1 MKSISMPLWVT
12 GLMLATSLLTSCEDK
27 LAETTPGKPTDVVS
41 ADSNRVYK
49 EGMFNGT
56 PIRYKLVNGDAVWQ
70 GDIELT
76 PEQLGQA
83 GDSGSRTAGS
93 GVNDLFARW
102 PNGVIP
108 YEIASNFDQVEKNRI
123 KDAIALWQDR
133 TSITFVPRT
142 SHTDYVRFVITDV
155 NRSKVGKIGGMQEIK
170 LIKFVNPRAIV
181 HEIGHA
187 IGLLHEHT
195 RSDRDNWITVKWENV
210 DDEGQYELQTYATN
224 FPWYPTF
231 NKGAVDFQ
239 SAMIYDPTA
248 YSKNGKPTM
257 VRKDNGPAW
266 TGINEISS
274 GDVKTVEHMY
284 ANLYMVRGNLLWSV
298 STKKEFAYSILSSEW
313 LGTAKGIAQ
322 QERYIWAIQGGKLW
336 RIDRFTAERQAMGNE
351 DWSGPVVGLT
361 GAEPGGFFYAQ
372 QGKRLWKIGGNGK
385 RERLGG
391 VNGQENWSGTQAI
404 YNHKGALYVVWKNTL
419 YKINIKT
426 GLVDKTYYGSIW
438 TDVKGIAASYIG
450 ANSIFIMQGS
460 DLWSVNIVTG
470 AFNKVQSNIL
480 NVTAMSGVD
489 GSLFMVA
496 GNYLY
501 RVSEEGKLAFLSNGW
516 GGVSSMG
523 TTRNFYGTN

>member
-1 MKSISMPLWVT
+1 MKSIFLPLWAT
-12 GLMLATSLLTSCEDK
+12 GLMLGSLLLSSCEDK
-27 LAETTPGKPTDVVS
+27 LGEPNPGKQTDIVS
-41 ADSNRVYK
+41 SDSTGVYK
-49 EGMFNGT
+49 DGMLNGT
-56 PIRYKLVNGDAVWQ
+56 PIRYKEINGEAVWE
-70 GDIELT
+70 GDIVLT
-76 PEQLGQA
+76 PEQLGQGTDKA
-83 GDSGSRTAGS
+83 RTAGA

-108 YEIASNFDQVEKNRI
+108 YEVAGGFDPQIKKIIYNSIAH
-123 KDAIALWQDR
+123 WQDR

-142 SHTDYVRFVITDV
+142 SHADYVRFVVADE
-155 NRSKVGKIGGMQEIK
+155 NSSKVGKIGGMQEIK
-170 LIKFVNPRAIV
+170 ILSPSLRAVV

-187 IGLLHEHT
+187 VGLIHEHT
-195 RSDRDNWITVKWENV
+195 RSDRDKWITVKWENV
-210 DDEGQYELQTYATN
+210 DEEGKEELQTYATRY
-224 FPWYPTF
+224 PLYPTF
-231 NKGAVDFQ
+231 GKGTLDYNSV
-239 SAMIYDPTA
+239 MIYSPTA

-257 VRKDNGPAW
+257 VRNDNGPSW
-266 TGINEISS
+266 GLDDELSP

-284 ANLYMVRGNLLWSV
+284 ANLYIVRGNLLWSV
-298 STKKEFAYSILSSEW
+298 STKKEFASSILSSEW

-336 RIDRFTAERQAMGNE
+336 RSDRFSGEKQVMGNE
-351 DWSGPVVGLT
+351 DWSGPIVGLT

-391 VNGQENWSGTQAI
+391 VNGEENWSGTQAI
-404 YNHKGALYVVWKNTL
+404 YNHKGALYVIHKNTL

-426 GLVDKTYYGSIW
+426 GLVDKKYNGYW
-438 TDVKGIAASYIG
+438 NDVKGIAASYIG
-450 ANSIFIMQGS
+450 SNSIFIMTGS
-460 DLWSVNIVTG
+460 NLWSVNIVTG
-470 AFNKVQSNIL
+470 ALSYVQSNIL

-501 RVSEEGKLAFLSNGW
+501 RVSEEGKLTFLSSGW
-516 GGVSSMG
+516 GGASSMG